1 MNGVCWIT
9 RAVPYSIARPRGHDW
24 LNSEIRNFGNEGVDV
39 LVSLLT
45 PEESAEPGLLD
56 EGRCCRDAGV
66 RPISFP
72 IQDRSIPN
80 DQEARRL
87 VDVLVREVNLGR
99 SIGFHSRAEI
109 GRSSILAA
117 FLLAR
122 LGWTVEK
129 AFGAISKARGCH
141 VPDTPEQEMWTRNL
155 VGNEE
160 FSG

>member
-66 RPISFP
+66 RLINLPIR
-72 IQDRSIPN
+72 DRSIPN
-80 DQEARRL
+80 DEEARRL
-87 VDVLVREVNLGR
+87 VDVLNSL
-99 SIGFHSRAEI
+99 RA
-109 GRSSILAA
+109 RSSILAA
-117 FLLAR
+117 LLLAR
-122 LGWTVEK
+122 
-129 AFGAISKARGCH
+129 FGRTLNKSVRGDIEGARMS
-141 VPDTPEQEMWTRNL
+141 VPDAPEQEA
-155 VGNEE
+155 
-160 FSG
+160 